1 MKVPESKTRKNQEG
15 AIFKEIMSENFR
27 ELKKDRVPRLKKLF
41 LGKMGCIICTN
52 QLKIWI
58 TNN

>member
-1 MKVPESKTRKNQEG
+1 MQVPESKTRKNQEG

-52 QLKIWI
+52 QLKI
-58 TNN
+58 